1 MNVMA
6 VISVIR
12 EMCLYLA
19 SFGYLTVGMVS
30 PEGSLLILGT
40 AVLCCVI
47 CQLYHP
53 DSILKYLPLITCG
66 LMFIRGT
73 AGIQIAAAVPVIV
86 YLFLKIRN
94 GHWEAGYPAVIS
106 TLKAGSAAYGI
117 FMFFLVIYA
126 SNAAKGTNIAS
137 VPFFALFL
145 ILSVFSMRLQRDSAL
160 MSFGTKYRL
169 LSLVPV
175 ILTVLLA
182 VLLSSPPV
190 RALFVTLMRL
200 FGEYIVYPLLVV
212 FAYIMLII
220 VNILKYP
227 VLWLL
232 RRGGMHSIDES
243 EMGFEDLGDMSDI
256 FDTGE
261 VTGSPILDMIWKAL
275 PAILL
280 LALVIFIIRRISRNT
295 GFSAASSGS
304 YQREAIAQTGPKR
317 RTLKDLL
324 RPPLTPVRE
333 AYRQYLKL
341 CASSQIPADGSLAS
355 DEVLR
360 LTSQHIPAE
369 DAEKLRELWLPVR
382 YGNMEDNDPAA
393 AKQLIRHIRKQ
404 FRSKQ

>member
-12 EMCLYLA
+12 EICLYLA
-19 SFGYLTVGMVS
+19 TFGYITIGMVS
-30 PEGSLLILGT
+30 LEGSLLMLGT
-40 AVLCCVI
+40 AVLCCMI
-47 CQLYHP
+47 CQKYHP
-53 DSILKYLPLITCG
+53 ESILKYLPLVTCG

-73 AGIQIAAAVPVIV
+73 SGIQVAAAVPVIG

-117 FMFFLVIYA
+117 FLFFLWIYA
-126 SNAAKGTNIAS
+126 SDVAKGTNAAS

-182 VLLSSPPV
+182 VLLSSPPA
-190 RALFVTLMRL
+190 RALFMTVMRL
-200 FGEYIVYPLLVV
+200 FGEYVVYPLLVV
-212 FAYIMLII
+212 FAYIMLVI

-232 RRGGMHSIDES
+232 RRAGMHSIDES
-243 EMGFEDLGDMSDI
+243 EMGFEDLGDMSDM
-256 FDTGE
+256 FDVEE

-280 LALVIFIIRRISRNT
+280 LVLVIFIIRRISRNT
-295 GFSAASSGS
+295 GITTASSGS
-304 YQREAIAQTGPKR
+304 YQREAITQTGPKR

-360 LTSQHIPAE
+360 LTSQHIPEE
-369 DAEKLRELWLPVR
+369 DARKLRELWLPVR
-382 YGNMEDNDPAA
+382 YGNTEDNDPAA
-393 AKQLIRHIRKQ
+393 AKQLMKNIRKQ
-404 FRSKQ
+404 FRTKR

>member
-1 MNVMA
+1 MNPMA
-6 VISVIR
+6 LISVIR

-19 SFGYLTVGMVS
+19 TFGFITVGMVS
-30 PEGSLLILGT
+30 LEGSLLILGT
-40 AVLCCVI
+40 AVLCCLI

-73 AGIQIAAAVPVIV
+73 AGIQIAAALPVIG

-94 GHWEAGYPAVIS
+94 GHWEASYPAVIS

-117 FMFFLVIYA
+117 FLFFLVIYA
-126 SNAAKGTNIAS
+126 TDVAKGTNTAS

-160 MSFGTKYRL
+160 ISFGSKYRL
-169 LSLVPV
+169 LSLIPV

-182 VLLSSPPV
+182 VLLSSAPV
-190 RALFVTLMRL
+190 RALFMMILKL
-200 FGEYIVYPLLVV
+200 IGEYVVYPLFVV
-212 FAYIMLII
+212 FAYVLLFI

-232 RRGGMHSIDES
+232 RRGGVQSIDES
-243 EMGFEDLGDMSDI
+243 EMGFESLGDMTDM
-256 FDTGE
+256 FKPQE
-261 VTGSPILDMIWKAL
+261 VVETPILDMLWRAL
-275 PAILL
+275 PAILV
-280 LALVIFIIRRISRNT
+280 LALVIFIVIRISRNT
-295 GFSAASSGS
+295 GISTASTGS
-304 YQREAIAQTGPKR
+304 YHRESIIQSGPKH
-317 RTLKDLL
+317 RTLRDLL

-333 AYRQYLKL
+333 AYRQYLKM

-382 YGNMEDNDPAA
+382 YGNREDNDPAA

>member
-6 VISVIR
+6 VVSVIR

-19 SFGYLTVGMVS
+19 TFGYLTVGMVS
-30 PEGSLLILGT
+30 LEGSLLVLGT
-40 AVLCCVI
+40 AVLCCII
-47 CQLYHP
+47 CRFWHP
-53 DSILKYLPLITCG
+53 DSILKYLPLLTCG
-66 LMFIRGT
+66 LMFVRGT
-73 AGIQIAAAVPVIV
+73 AGIQIAAAVPVIG

-117 FMFFLVIYA
+117 FLFFLWIYA
-126 SNAAKGTNIAS
+126 ADVAKGTNTAS

-169 LSLVPV
+169 LSLIPV
-175 ILTVLLA
+175 ILTVVLA
-182 VLLSSPPV
+182 FILTSPPA

-200 FGEYIVYPLLVV
+200 FGEYVVYPLLVV
-212 FAYIMLII
+212 FAYVMLAI

-232 RRGGMHSIDES
+232 RRAGMHSIDES

-261 VTGSPILDMIWKAL
+261 VTGSPILDMLWKAL

-280 LALVIFIIRRISRNT
+280 LVLVIFIIRRISRNT
-295 GFSAASSGS
+295 GIGAASAGS
-304 YQREAIAQTGPKR
+304 YQREAITRTGPKR

-324 RPPLTPVRE
+324 RPPLSPVRE

-341 CASSQIPADGSLAS
+341 CSSSQIPADGSLAS

-360 LTSQHIPAE
+360 LSSQHIPAE
-369 DAEKLRELWLPVR
+369 DARKLRELWLPVR
-382 YGNMEDNDPAA
+382 YGNAEDNDPAA
-393 AKQLIRHIRKQ
+393 AKQLMKNIRKQ
-404 FRSKQ
+404 FRTKR